1 MPSSPE
7 VLPSTAVNSGLAS
20 FPTYSS
26 LSTIPSS
33 SSGSTFH
40 TASTS
45 NSLNSIP
52 TSVSN
57 SGSVTSISTS
67 PRVSK
72 VPETGPIDLE
82 ALEKNVIMDSA
93 PTLTLNP
100 NAQPHVPSSRVPVPS
115 CGDGVSSPSSSY
127 DIDAVSVSASDGINT
142 NNNPNPCSNTDPH
155 SQYGICTDDGASG
168 TGTDGGNGVGDTF
181 KSPNVYINGLPP
193 HYPEDHLFELCSGFG
208 EIRSVRSFTRHVGE
222 KESGYGF
229 VL

>member
-7 VLPSTAVNSGLAS
+7 VLPSPVVNGGLAS
-20 FPTYSS
+20 FPTCSS

-57 SGSVTSISTS
+57 SGSVTSISAS
-67 PRVSK
+67 PRASK

-82 ALEKNVIMDSA
+82 ALEKDMNTDSA
-93 PTLTLNP
+93 PTLTLTLNP
-100 NAQPHVPSSRVPVPS
+100 NAQPHVPSPRASVPS
-115 CGDGVSSPSSSY
+115 CGDRVSSSSS
-127 DIDAVSVSASDGINT
+127 IDAVSVSASDGSKT
-142 NNNPNPCSNTDPH
+142 NNNPCSNADPH
-155 SQYGICTDDGASG
+155 SQYGVCNDDGASG
-168 TGTDGGNGVGDTF
+168 TGTGTDSVNGVGDAF